1 MDGESFDRLSVVVHR
16 LRNKTTRRGAL
27 GLALGG
33 AFAAVSGLLTDDA
46 GAKKRNKNGKKKNK
60 NCRGFGGRCGSNKD
74 CCYSN
79 CRSGRCWYGSRSG
92 NRCGGKTCDNGWG
105 CCNFDGVSVCVPNN
119 YPVCCGNQSFVNGYT
134 CCGGNGGACLGG
146 IDSCTGQFGF
156 CCQSGWKHCSSGFWA
171 GICVPNYWDCNS
183 TSQWS
188 QADGFAAESSESVP
202 TTDPQ
207 PISPADWID
216 L

>member
-16 LRNKTTRRGAL
+16 LRNKATRRGAL
-27 GLALGG
+27 GLVLGG
-33 AFAAVSGLLTDDA
+33 SLAAVSGLLADGA

-60 NCRGFGGRCGSNKD
+60 DCRGFGAKCGSNKD
-74 CCYSN
+74 CCYSK

-92 NRCGGKTCDNGWG
+92 NNCGGKTCDNGWG
-105 CCNFDGVSVCVPNN
+105 CCNSNGVSVCVPNN

-156 CCQSGWKHCSSGFWA
+156 CCQPGWKHCSSGFWS
-171 GICVPNYWDCNS
+171 GICVPHYWDCNS

-188 QADGFAAESSESVP
+188 QAEGFAAESSESAP